1 MQQITLDPNN
11 WVFRLQRYVYG
22 YDSDDLEQDGCKLGW
37 QLIFLPFY
45 LIIAWPS
52 ILMKFYL
59 KESIS
64 KYSNEIGYSLVMTLV
79 GFLLLFIAYDGAK
92 VSFIGEIPRL
102 LLYPAS
108 ILMLA
113 LFAAFIGLIVLISFV
128 VAKPFEYIKDK
139 ISTRFNKKGKVYKP
153 KQETFLKTWLKAKKE
168 KSCPKINWNE

>member
-52 ILMKFYL
+52 ILMRVCTKDT
-59 KESIS
+59 IS
-64 KYSNEIGYSLVMTLV
+64 KYSNEIGNSIVMSLV
-79 GFLLLFIAYDGAK
+79 GFLFLFIAHDVTK
-92 VSFIGEIPRL
+92 SDFLNELPKL

-113 LFAAFIGLIVLISFV
+113 LFVAAIALCVLIAV
-128 VAKPFEYIKDK
+128 VVSKPINYIKKK
-139 ISTRFNKKGKVYKP
+139 IRNRTDRGIKIYKP
-153 KQETFLKTWLKAKKE
+153 KQEPFLKTWLKAKKE